1 VQRGKPRLRVSL
13 QELLAIFLVQRHR
26 GRAFDDGTAK
36 LSADSWKTAVL
47 AGVELYDLVQS
58 VVLAMLSE
66 RYVSDILTS
75 AMTHATSAFPSRSNA
90 YVEQRMLGQA
100 LV

>member
-1 VQRGKPRLRVSL
+1 VLLHTEHSQARIEVVQRGKPRLRVAL
-13 QELLAIFLVQRHR
+13 QELLAVFLIQRNR

-58 VVLAMLSE
+58 VVLASLA
-66 RYVSDILTS
+66 S
-75 AMTHATSAFPSRSNA
+75 AMC
-90 YVEQRMLGQA
+90 
-100 LV
+100 